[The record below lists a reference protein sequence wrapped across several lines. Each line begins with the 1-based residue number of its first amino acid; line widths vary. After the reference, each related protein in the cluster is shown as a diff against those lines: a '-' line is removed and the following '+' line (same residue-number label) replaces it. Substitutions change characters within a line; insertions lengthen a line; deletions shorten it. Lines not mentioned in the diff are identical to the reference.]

1 MTPEGLAPIE
11 RISEVLPP
19 RVLVIQCRVVIGQW
33 RGKNRYAP
41 GFYLRRTMPR
51 TLHAQ
56 ERSRTSEQR
65 AWPTVEQLKADAF
78 WVQLNDDI
86 NGLYEEQQ

>member
-1 MTPEGLAPIE
+1 
-11 RISEVLPP
+11 
-19 RVLVIQCRVVIGQW
+19 
-33 RGKNRYAP
+33 
-41 GFYLRRTMPR
+41 MPR